1 MLHSEM
7 SWLCTGPWPDR
18 SERKQ
23 TKSKMSTVYIGTS
36 ACSGHPPLQSRAR
49 NMHLHA
55 VLGWYCFVASL
66 SGPFL
71 CLLPPRSQGNPCSA
85 PSTYFYFSRATTKCL
100 LFQLDIYLSQMFF
113 FRERMSSPKAAL
125 AARERCVMSLIQY
138 GEFNLSISTSNL
150 TS

>member
-7 SWLCTGPWPDR
+7 TLLCTGPWPDR

-36 ACSGHPPLQSRAR
+36 ACSGHPPLRSRAR
-49 NMHLHA
+49 TMHLHA

-66 SGPFL
+66 SGPFS

-85 PSTYFYFSRATTKCL
+85 PSIYFYFSRATTKCL
-100 LFQLDIYLSQMFF
+100 LFQLNIYLSQMLFSGG
-113 FRERMSSPKAAL
+113 RVSSKAAL
-125 AARERCVMSLIQY
+125 AARKRCVMSLIQH
-138 GEFNLSISTSNL
+138 GKFNLSISKSNL